1 MTLVWYF
8 FPKNVHG
15 GFQMLTGFV
24 QQVHVGWVLDVSR
37 SHGGIH
43 HELTPIFLLLLFLFQ
58 LLFGGILVLFAT
70 LGRLLLYICVRR
82 IGMIVLG
89 ILVLR
94 IITVNIPLLLW
105 PYPSA
110 DILVDVSYFLHWET
124 LAKVHHHGGIE

>member
-1 MTLVWYF
+1 MTLVQYF

-24 QQVHVGWVLDVSR
+24 QQVNVGWVLDVSR

-43 HELTPIFLLLLFLFQ
+43 NQLTPVFLLLLFLFQ

-70 LGRLLLYICVRR
+70 LGRLLLYIYVRR
-82 IGMIVLG
+82 IGMIVLR

-94 IITVNIPLLLW
+94 IITVNIPLLIR
-105 PYPSA
+105 PYAGA
-110 DILVDVSYFLHWET
+110 DILVDFGYFLHWET
-124 LAKVHHHGGIE
+124 LAKVHHHGGVE